1 MIYMGNNAEISD
13 VGLIHRISLNI
24 KTVTSERNCNK
35 KAQIEKVKTGIEKI
49 SIFCYNIKINSNLKI
64 NTKMQFK
71 VPQDVQRRDT
81 IIWSLT
87 LQQMAICGIG
97 GGIAYGVYVSLAA
110 TYFIEVWLPP
120 VVIISAI
127 TLAFAFIKI
136 HSLPFHEF
144 LMNFIEY
151 HLLPRQRYW
160 IQGGGYPFMP
170 PFDDSK
176 KKVEKIK
183 PVEHKQKK
191 SLQELSNVLDTQGG
205 APKNEDHELSSEE
218 KKKGLETLIDQNYK

>member
-1 MIYMGNNAEISD
+1 
-13 VGLIHRISLNI
+13 
-24 KTVTSERNCNK
+24 
-35 KAQIEKVKTGIEKI
+35 
-49 SIFCYNIKINSNLKI
+49 
-64 NTKMQFK
+64 MQFK
-71 VPQDVQRRDT
+71 VPQDVQRKDT

-110 TYFIEVWLPP
+110 TYFMEVWLPP

-176 KKVEKIK
+176 KKVEKAK
-183 PVEHKQKK
+183 PAEHKQKK

-205 APKNEDHELSSEE
+205 APKNTEATNSETATTSTTSIDSPIATASPKHNEDHELSAEE
-218 KKKGLETLIDQNYK
+218 KKKGLEALIHQNYQATKSPII